1 MPRISKETAPQAE
14 SAEGFEGRYGEV
26 GGYTVGFESYGAEAD
41 LAPLF
46 QGLPDDRCQSP
57 HWGYVLKGKLVYRYA
72 DGEDVIT
79 AGQAFFAR
87 PGHNAWLAAGTELV
101 KFSPTDTL
109 EPTLQVTRENLA
121 GLLD

>member
-79 AGQAFFAR
+79 AGEAYYAP
-87 PGHNAWLAAGTELV
+87 PGHTPHLFPGTEV
-101 KFSPTDTL
+101 VEFSPTDLLAKTM
-109 EPTLQVTRENLA
+109 EVVTRNAAAA
-121 GLLD
+121 G